1 MIKKLCSYI
10 LVAFLLLFSFLTL
23 VDAKVT
29 TYERTEDNLGVKSS
43 VKVTNEN
50 KKDILNTP
58 KVDEQEK
65 VYDFAELFS
74 SDDIDKLKESIAK
87 YTDKFGMDMLVVTID
102 KNNKEDA
109 RHYAD
114 DFYEYND
121 FGMGKNR
128 SGILFLIDMD
138 TRKIYITTGGD
149 AIGKYDDSKIENM
162 LNASYN
168 YVKDQKYYEAANAFI
183 VSASSKNIPWIL
195 IVVLPFLV
203 ATIPTVV
210 FVHKNKMV
218 RKKIEANQYIDKD
231 SIKITEAKD
240 IFITTNT
247 VRTAIQSSSGGG
259 SSTHSGGGG
268 MSFGGGGKSF

>member
-10 LVAFLLLFSFLTL
+10 LVAFLLIFSFLTL
-23 VDAKVT
+23 VDAKAT

-121 FGMGKNR
+121 FGIGKNR

-138 TRKIYITTGGD
+138 TRKIYITTAGD